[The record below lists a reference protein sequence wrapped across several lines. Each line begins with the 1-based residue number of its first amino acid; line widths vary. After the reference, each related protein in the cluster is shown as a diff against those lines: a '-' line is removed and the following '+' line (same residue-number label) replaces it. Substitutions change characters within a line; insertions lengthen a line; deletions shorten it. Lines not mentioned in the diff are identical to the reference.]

1 MRFGRLPLHDRADFV
16 LARTTGRRV
25 VSVGLGGQVGATD
38 YSFDLAAADLVHT
51 FSARL
56 AAAAAQVTFVD
67 ISARA
72 IEAFSPHV
80 EADYVEADV
89 TADPSEW
96 PSTLLETRCDVV
108 VLGEV
113 LEHLDAPGRALR
125 GLQQLLAPGGVIVIT
140 VPNAF
145 NLSVIAKI
153 AVRNENVHPE
163 HVAYYSPST
172 LTRLCE
178 SASLTI
184 CELAFYRTRPLRA
197 SQLLHAPLGY
207 LSGAV
212 AERLPQFARG
222 LVAVARPEST
232 PAARGV

>member
-1 MRFGRLPLHDRADFV
+1 M
-16 LARTTGRRV
+16 LARTTSRRV
-25 VSVGLGGQVGATD
+25 VSVGLGGQIGATD
-38 YSFDLAAADLVHT
+38 YSFDLDRADLAGT

-56 AAAAAQVTFVD
+56 AAAAERATFID
-67 ISARA
+67 ISGRA
-72 IEAFSPHV
+72 IDAFSQQVDADYH
-80 EADYVEADV
+80 EADI
-89 TADPSEW
+89 TADPAEW
-96 PSTLLETRCDVV
+96 PATLRETRCDVV

-125 GLQQLLAPGGVIVIT
+125 GLQQLLAPGGIVVVT

-145 NLSVIAKI
+145 NLSVTARM
-153 AVRNENVHPE
+153 AVRDENVHPE

-172 LTRLCE
+172 LTRLLE
-178 SASLTI
+178 SASLSV

-197 SQLLHAPLGY
+197 AQLLRAPLGY

-222 LVAVARPEST
+222 LIAVARPERT
-232 PAARGV
+232 AVARRA